1 MEIFSTEGKTVP
13 CELLRQRAGA
23 LSEAAKHEVA
33 DDGAGDSD
41 RIDAVVAVEPSVL
54 TADEGVNEMIRDF
67 VERHDLAVLA
77 GKARV
82 VFPLVII
89 NDRALA
95 HLVDA
100 AQVEIQRPEVVDAG
114 HRCPQ
119 QKSDEANL
127 KKGDPQHMALVAAF
141 ASERLGTTQG
151 ARGFFAVTGL
161 GHGGGLKQ
169 VRLKIQILTIFPEVC
184 RSVLSE
190 SILKRAHEK
199 NLAQLEAVDLRAWT
213 SDRHRTVDDAP
224 YGGGPGMVMK
234 IEPIDLALTQIRS
247 PESKVIL
254 MTPQGRKFSDAIARE
269 LALENDLILLC
280 GHYEGIDQ
288 RVSDHLV
295 DDEISIGDYVL
306 TSGVLPALV
315 VTDSVVRLIP
325 GVLGDDDSAQQDS
338 FADGILD
345 YPHYTR
351 PADYKGWKVPEILLG
366 GNHAAIEK
374 WRRDAA
380 LEATKKR
387 RPDLLES

>member
-1 MEIFSTEGKTVP
+1 M
-13 CELLRQRAGA
+13 
-23 LSEAAKHEVA
+23 
-33 DDGAGDSD
+33 
-41 RIDAVVAVEPSVL
+41 
-54 TADEGVNEMIRDF
+54 
-67 VERHDLAVLA
+67 
-77 GKARV
+77 
-82 VFPLVII
+82 
-89 NDRALA
+89 
-95 HLVDA
+95 DA
-100 AQVEIQRPEVVDAG
+100 AQVEIQRPEVVDAC
-114 HRCPQ
+114 HCRPEEECN
-119 QKSDEANL
+119 EADF
-127 KKGDPQHMALVAAF
+127 KQGDPQDMALVAAF
-141 ASERLGTTQG
+141 ASERLGTTQW

-190 SILKRAHEK
+190 SILKRAQEK
-199 NLAQLEAVDLRAWT
+199 NLAQLEAADLRAWT
-213 SDRHRTVDDAP
+213 SDRHRTVDDTP

-254 MTPQGRKFSDAIARE
+254 MTPQGRKFSDTIARE
-269 LALENDLILLC
+269 LALEKDLILLC

-315 VTDSVVRLIP
+315 VTDAVVRLIP

-345 YPHYTR
+345 HPHYTR
-351 PADYKGWKVPEILLG
+351 PADYKGWKVPEVLLG

-374 WRRDAA
+374 WRREAA